1 MTFPFA
7 AVLGQDEMKL
17 ALVLC
22 AIDPQIGGVL
32 LSGSRGAAKSTAARA
47 LAALLPPIQ
56 VHAGC
61 PFRCGPEEPCDSCER
76 GPLESAP
83 TPFAELPLGATEDR
97 LVGTLDLSRALSS
110 GESRLEPGLLAR
122 AHRGVLYVDEVN
134 LLPDHLVDLLL
145 DSAAS
150 GWNCVEREGVSLRH
164 PARFV
169 LVGTMNP
176 DEGELRP
183 QLLDRF
189 GLCVRV
195 EDLHDPAE
203 RAEAA
208 RRAIAYGRSRA
219 AFLAAWEGLEHA
231 LRERLAAARRALVHV
246 DLADDLAAG
255 ISERCAKERAQGL
268 RADLALARSAMA
280 LAAWEGRAHVRGLDV
295 ERVAELAL
303 AHRRT
308 PELEPPQP
316 RAPSDPPRPPTPPP
330 RSDAKADALTPIE
343 VRKPLPARL
352 PAPPPPRGSAVARE
366 RAGTRAKARTTRASG
381 GRVRRRNGE
390 AAPLAL
396 APTLR
401 AAARRAPAT
410 LPAALAFDDLR
421 VRTPRAQPSRLYVF
435 LLDASRSMG
444 ARRRMELTKSA
455 LLGLLEDAERRRDE
469 VALVGFR
476 GARATLLLAPTRS
489 ARRAREAVAALAIGG
504 RTPLAHAVALAH
516 ELARRARRLDPR
528 RSTCAVLVSDGRPT
542 LGIGA
547 SSPLRSAELELE
559 RLRRAHV
566 DLVLVDTEAGL
577 PRIGRMS
584 AWAARFGAP
593 LLDLDALS
601 ASALR
606 RSPRHG

>member
-1 MTFPFA
+1 MTYPFA

-47 LAALLPPIQ
+47 LAHLLPPVQ

-61 PFRCGPEEPCDSCER
+61 PFRCGPEEPCNSCER
-76 GPLESAP
+76 GPLRSEP

-97 LVGTLDLSRALSS
+97 LVGTLDLARALRS
-110 GESRLEPGLLAR
+110 GETCLEPGLLAR

-145 DSAAS
+145 DAAAS
-150 GWNCVEREGVSLRH
+150 GWNCVEREGVSVRH

-195 EDLHDPAE
+195 QDLHEPAE

-208 RRAIAYGRSRA
+208 RRAIEYGRARE
-219 AFLAAWEGLEHA
+219 AFLLTWDALERA
-231 LRERLAAARRALVHV
+231 LRERIAAARRALVHV
-246 DLADDLAAG
+246 DLSDDLAAA

-280 LAAWEGRAHVRGLDV
+280 LAAWEGRAHVREADV

-303 AHRRT
+303 AHRRGAQ
-308 PELEPPQP
+308 EPDSPP
-316 RAPSDPPRPPTPPP
+316 HGPSDPPRPPAP
-330 RSDAKADALTPIE
+330 RPGSGADALTPFD

-352 PAPPPPRGSAVARE
+352 PAPPPTRGSSAARE
-366 RAGTRAKARTTRASG
+366 RAGTRARALAPRPSG
-381 GRVRRRNGE
+381 GRVRARGDE

-396 APTLR
+396 AATLR
-401 AAARRAPAT
+401 SAARRAPGT
-410 LPAALAFDDLR
+410 LPASVALDDLR

-444 ARRRMELTKSA
+444 ARRRMELTKGA
-455 LLGLLEDAERRRDE
+455 LLGLLADAERRRDE

-476 GARATLLLAPTRS
+476 GAHATLLLPPTRS
-489 ARRAREAVAALAIGG
+489 VRRAREAVTSLAVGG

-516 ELARRARRLDPR
+516 QLAERARRLDAL

-542 LGIGA
+542 QGIGA
-547 SSPLRSAELELE
+547 SSPLRSAERELE
-559 RLRRAHV
+559 RLRRAGV
-566 DLVLVDTEAGL
+566 DLVLVDTEAG
-577 PRIGRMS
+577 PPHIGRMP

-601 ASALR
+601 AAALR
-606 RSPRHG
+606 RESRHG